1 MGKTKSFDIEV
12 VTNSKFTNMPA
23 GAQALYFQM
32 IADADS
38 KGNVEEPL
46 LLAQKSF
53 YTASA
58 DLETL
63 VASGYIR
70 VNSDKT
76 KAVVA
81 HWPKSAAEK
90 TTAYYGKQAAI
101 RKLFE
106 EEQADRW
113 AGGKMFWQHGKN
125 KNVYLDT
132 MQFFEFQ
139 QEHPRN
145 HNELIESYSE
155 AKIKYDGKDNTND
168 YKRLKKY
175 ADIMELVE

>member
-32 IADADS
+32 IADADG
-38 KGNVEEPL
+38 KGNVEEPF

-53 YTASA
+53 YTAAA

-63 VASGYIR
+63 AANGYIR

-76 KAVVA
+76 KAIIA

-106 EEQADRW
+106 NEQSKQWRSTN
-113 AGGKMFWQHGKN
+113 MFWQHGKA
-125 KNVYLDT
+125 KNVHLT
-132 MQFFEFQ
+132 SAEFMEFKQ
-139 QEHPRN
+139 KYPYN
-145 HNELIESYSE
+145 HNKIIQEYSE
-155 AKIKYDGKDNTND
+155 AKERYEGKDNTND
-168 YKRLKKY
+168 YERLKKY
-175 ADIMELVE
+175 ADIVELME